1 MCARYSL
8 KANPLELQAEF
19 GLAELPVLEPRY
31 NVAPTQA
38 MPIITATQEHAL
50 TIARWGLIPS
60 WAKDYRP
67 ITNTYNARSDTIDQ
81 KGVFKDSFARRRCLI
96 PVDGFYEWKAQG
108 KVKQPMH
115 VTLESQKP
123 FSLAGIWDTWRSEEG
138 IEVVTFSIITTEP
151 NDFMR
156 SVHNRMPVVIAK
168 EDRHRW
174 LTDDA
179 HAAELMAPWLGEKL
193 VAREVSQVVNK
204 VANDDPRCL
213 EAAKTVQLPLL

>member
-19 GLAELPVLEPRY
+19 ELQGLPVLEPRY

-38 MPIITATQEHAL
+38 VPIITAANAHAL

-60 WAKDYRP
+60 WAKDHRK
-67 ITNTYNARSDTIDQ
+67 ITNTFNARADTINQ
-81 KGVFKDSFARRRCLI
+81 KGVFKESFAKRRCLI
-96 PVDGFYEWKAQG
+96 PVDGFYEWKAAG
-108 KVKQPMH
+108 KLKQPLH
-115 VTLESQKP
+115 ITLESQRP
-123 FSLAGIWDTWRSEEG
+123 FSLAGIWDTWRSDEG
-138 IEVVTFSIITTEP
+138 LEVVTFSIVTTEP

-168 EDRHRW
+168 ADRHRW

-193 VAREVSQVVNK
+193 MAREVSQVVNK
-204 VANDDPRCL
+204 VAIDDPRCL
-213 EAAKTVQLPLL
+213 EPAKTVQLPLL